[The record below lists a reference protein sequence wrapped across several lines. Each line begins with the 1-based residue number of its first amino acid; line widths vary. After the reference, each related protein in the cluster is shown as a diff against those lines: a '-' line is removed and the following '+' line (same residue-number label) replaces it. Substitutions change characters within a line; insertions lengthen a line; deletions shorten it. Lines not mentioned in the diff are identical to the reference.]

1 MVVVEEV
8 EEETSKDQTGAKK
21 TAGQGANKSGDQQK
35 PAAAVEAAAA
45 APAAPAAP
53 EMKLSQILPMVAMMG
68 LQKYNL
74 EEMGLVHH
82 VEIAYVV
89 VQVLCLGFLYVV
101 YLQINKMADDGKKIK
116 IPEVK
121 QMGQV
126 VSPAKEQTAKEY
138 DMEKFKEALKQPVMG
153 AVIMGGIYYK
163 WGSLLPLVMQVL
175 MTPMQFYESP
185 LFQIHLLGKKM
196 DRPFP
201 VPPGPF
207 DALKGLTGG
216 EPDPAAEAGV
226 DKKDD

>member
-1 MVVVEEV
+1 MAIVEEV
-8 EEETSKDQTGAKK
+8 EGENSKDQTE
-21 TAGQGANKSGDQQK
+21 ANKAAEQDADKSGDQQK
-35 PAAAVEAAAA
+35 PASAVEAAAA

-89 VQVLCLGFLYVV
+89 VQVLCFGLQYFV
-101 YLQINKMADDGKKIK
+101 YLQIHKMADDGKKIK

-126 VSPAKEQTAKEY
+126 VSPAKEQTVKEY
-138 DMEKFKEALKQPVMG
+138 DMEKLQEALKQPVMG
-153 AVIMGGIYYK
+153 AVISGGIYYK
-163 WGSLLPLVMQVL
+163 WGSLTPLVMQVL

-185 LFQIHLLGKKM
+185 LVQIHIMGKKM

-226 DKKDD
+226 DKKDN